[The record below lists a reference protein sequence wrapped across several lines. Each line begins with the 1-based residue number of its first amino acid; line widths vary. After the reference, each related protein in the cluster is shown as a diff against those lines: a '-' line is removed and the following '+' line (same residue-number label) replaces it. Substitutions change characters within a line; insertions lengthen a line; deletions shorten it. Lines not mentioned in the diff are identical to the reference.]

1 MLWILSSNVLR
12 GALIASAALATA
24 YSVARAPSKPP
35 PAPPCDAN
43 NAGLTLP
50 EGFCATLFA
59 DSLGAPRHL
68 VVATNGDVL
77 VNARPMRPDP
87 NAGNPG
93 GVFILRDAN
102 GDGKAEVKR
111 RAADAAGTGIA
122 LANGYVYASSG
133 VSVLRY
139 PYRTGTLELGT
150 TADTIVKDMPTG
162 GHSAYNFVVDG
173 PRLYLN
179 VGSRTNSCQERDRQN
194 EVKGIDPCTELET
207 RAGIWV
213 FSSEKPRQT
222 ATDGRRYATGIRNA
236 VALTRRAGDNNAL
249 YVVQHGRDQ
258 LFQNWGKYFNE
269 RESAENPAEE
279 LLRVTEGDDFG
290 WPYCFYSN
298 DVKAKVLAPEYGG
311 DGKQV
316 GRCADKKEPIYAFP
330 GHWAPNAVLF
340 YTGTAFP
347 AAYRGGA
354 FIAFHGS
361 WNRAPLPQGGYKVVY
376 LPMTGQRATGD
387 FSVFADGFAPQ
398 LPAPNDPTRQVR
410 LSRPTGL
417 AQGTDGSIY
426 IADDAGGKIWK
437 VSYRG

>member
-1 MLWILSSNVLR
+1 MLSILSSNALR
-12 GALIASAALATA
+12 GALIVGAALATT
-24 YSVARAPSKPP
+24 YSVAREPHKPS
-35 PAPPCDAN
+35 PCDQN

-68 VVATNGDVL
+68 VVAPNGDVL
-77 VNARPMRPDP
+77 VNAQARRGADP
-87 NAGNPG
+87 SSGNPG
-93 GVFILRDAN
+93 GVYILRD
-102 GDGKAEVKR
+102 GDRDGKAEIKK

-122 LANGYVYASSG
+122 IANGYLYATSG
-133 VSVLRY
+133 VNIVRY
-139 PYRTGTLELGT
+139 PYRAGALELGG
-150 TADTIVKDMPTG
+150 TADTIIKDMPTG
-162 GHSAYNFVVDG
+162 GHSAYSFVVDG
-173 PRLYLN
+173 PRLYLT

-194 EVKGIDPCTELET
+194 ESKGIDPCTELDT

-213 FSSEKPRQT
+213 FSSEKPGQT
-222 ATDGRRYATGIRNA
+222 ATAGRRYATGIRNA

-258 LFQNWGKYFNE
+258 LFQNWPKFFNE

-279 LLRVTEGDDFG
+279 LIRVTDGDDFG

-298 DVKAKVLAPEYGG
+298 DLKQKVLAPEYGG

-316 GRCADKKEPIYAFP
+316 GRCGDKKMPIYAFP
-330 GHWAPNAVLF
+330 GHWAPNDVLF
-340 YTGTAFP
+340 HSGTSFP
-347 AAYRGGA
+347 ATYRGGA

-361 WNRAPLPQGGYKVVY
+361 WNRAPLPQGGFKVVY
-376 LPMTGQRATGD
+376 LPMSGPRATGD

-398 LPAPNDPTRQVR
+398 LPAPNDPTRPVR

-417 AQGTDGSIY
+417 AQGPDGSIY
-426 IADDAGGKIWK
+426 VADDAGGKIWK
-437 VSYRG
+437 ISYNK